1 MQPEPRWNFRGDVI
15 SGKRNWNV
23 SRLRWLKPI
32 VKPLEDTMN
41 KRLVVSLVAASLLTS
56 GAAFAQSTTQQGAA
70 NGAAA
75 GGSVAG
81 PVGEVVGGTV
91 GAAVGLGLE
100 IPNAVIT
107 SVTAE
112 HAPSVVVRERVVVGE
127 PLPAAVELRP
137 VPSHTEYRYAVV
149 NDRRVIVEPRTRKV
163 IKIID

>member
-1 MQPEPRWNFRGDVI
+1 MKN
-15 SGKRNWNV
+15 
-23 SRLRWLKPI
+23 RLA
-32 VKPLEDTMN
+32 
-41 KRLVVSLVAASLLTS
+41 VSLIAVSLLAS
-56 GAAFAQSTTQQGAA
+56 GAAFGQSTTREGAA

-75 GGSVAG
+75 GGAVAG
-81 PVGEVVGGTV
+81 PVGEAVGGTV

-107 SVTAE
+107 SIQGE
-112 HAPSVVVRERVVVGE
+112 RAPSVVVRERVVVGE
-127 PLPAAVELRP
+127 PLPPNVELRT